1 LFSVLDPEK
10 FPFVHNSD
18 YLIGLCLS
26 LSVSVSL
33 CLSLSLS
40 LILAEVSRVAIHDTG
55 IDSCFA
61 QRARGTLVSTWSQKG
76 IWRLGEEGAEIE
88 SLQPCHLVCLDA
100 S

>member
-1 LFSVLDPEK
+1 MPATFS
-10 FPFVHNSD
+10 
-18 YLIGLCLS
+18 
-26 LSVSVSL
+26 
-33 CLSLSLS
+33 LSLSLS
-40 LILAEVSRVAIHDTG
+40 LSLSILAEVSRVAIHDTG

-61 QRARGTLVSTWSQKG
+61 QRARGTLVSTRSQKG